1 MKRNHKMDNIEV
13 IGFDH
18 GWSSCKTSNFT
29 FVSGV
34 REITTEPAIF
44 ENVLEYDHKY
54 YKIGGERLKVKDTKV
69 EDDNY
74 YLLTLAGIAK
84 ELKHR
89 GKRSATILLAVGLP
103 LTRFGAEKN
112 DFIRYLSRSKNV
124 KFVFEQTEYNIV
136 IEKVVVYPQCYG
148 AVVDKLNRF
157 PEKEIAIDLGSW
169 TLDVM
174 PIINKDPDES
184 MCVTFQEG
192 VITCIQ
198 QINKECVR
206 QLNGEIDEIQIEQ
219 FLIDGGGNIPPKY
232 QQIIESEVRRYCNE
246 IFNHIRELG
255 YNLELIPM
263 IFVGGGAGI
272 LRRFGGIEQ
281 ENVQF
286 IENVKANAI
295 GFEKLGKAFVNAS
308 KKQKAG

>member
-1 MKRNHKMDNIEV
+1 MENIEV
-13 IGFDH
+13 IGIDH
-18 GWSSCKTSNFT
+18 GWSSCKTCNFV

-44 ENVLEYDHKY
+44 DNVLEFGNKY

-74 YLLTLAGIAK
+74 YLLTLASIAK

-89 GKRSATILLAVGLP
+89 GKKAATIILAVGLP
-103 LTRFGAEKN
+103 LTRFGAEKS
-112 DFIRYLSRSKNV
+112 DFISYLSREKEV
-124 KFVFEQTEYNIV
+124 TFLFEQIEYQIV

-148 AVVDKLNRF
+148 AVVDRLNRF
-157 PEKEIAIDLGSW
+157 PEKAIAIDLGSW

-174 PIINKDPDES
+174 PIIKRNPDES

-219 FLIDGGGNIPPKY
+219 FLINGGGNIPEKY
-232 QQIIESEVRRYCNE
+232 QKIIVSEVKKYCGE

-255 YNLELIPM
+255 YNLDLIPM
-263 IFVGGGAGI
+263 IFVGGGASI
-272 LRRFGGIEQ
+272 LKQFGGIEQ
-281 ENVQF
+281 NNIQF
-286 IENVKANAI
+286 IEDVKANAI
-295 GFEKLGKAFVNAS
+295 GFERLGKAYLS
-308 KKQKAG
+308 DLKKAR